1 MKRKMFYDAGPLLFE
16 RAKHLRN
23 HLTDAEMKLWGHL
36 RTHPLGFKFRRQHPI
51 GIYVVDF
58 YCHAC
63 KLVIEADGSIHTLPH
78 IQEYDLQRQQ
88 QLEAEGLT
96 VARFTNHDILKRTE
110 HVIMQI
116 NMILQTYL
124 TPPSGGW
131 GV

>member
-23 HLTDAEMKLWGHL
+23 HLTDAEMKLWGYL

-63 KLVIEADGSIHTLPH
+63 KLVVEADGSIHTLPH

-110 HVIMQI
+110 HVIIQI

>member
-23 HLTDAEMKLWGHL
+23 HLTDAEMKLWGYL

-78 IQEYDLQRQQ
+78 IQAYDLQRQQ

-96 VARFTNHDILKRTE
+96 VTRFTNHDILKRTE